1 MGRLIYAFN
10 CSLDGYIND
19 AAGAFDWS
27 MPDEELHDH
36 FMRLAWDAP
45 TLLYGRRIY
54 ETMRVWEDMRE
65 DPGQPRAMRDYAEAW
80 CAAQKIVYSTTLE
93 DPGYPR
99 TRVERTFDPAEVA
112 ALKAASPTDMSI
124 AGAELASHALR
135 AGLVDELQLAIAP
148 VVVGGGTRML
158 PDGLRLDLELVE
170 HRRFP
175 QGALLVRYLVKDPQ
189 GG

>member
-19 AAGAFDWS
+19 ADGAFDWS
-27 MPDEELHDH
+27 VPDEELHDH
-36 FMRLAWDAP
+36 FAGLALSAP

-54 ETMRVWEDMRE
+54 ETMRVWEDMRG
-65 DPGQPRAMRDYAEAW
+65 DPDQPRAMQDYAEAW
-80 CAAQKIVYSTTLE
+80 CAAEKIVYSTTLE

-99 TRVERTFDPAEVA
+99 TRIERGFAPAEVA
-112 ALKAASPTDMSI
+112 ALKEASPTDLSI
-124 AGAELASHALR
+124 AGAELAAHALR

-158 PDGLRLDLELVE
+158 PDDLRLDLELLE

-175 QGALLVRYLVKDPQ
+175 AGALLVRYQVKNP
-189 GG
+189 

>member
-19 AAGAFDWS
+19 VDGAFDWS
-27 MPDEELHDH
+27 VPDEELHDY
-36 FMRLAWDAP
+36 FTDLCWTAS

-54 ETMRVWEDMRE
+54 ETMRVWEDLRG
-65 DPGQPRAMRDYAEAW
+65 DPEQPRAMRDYAEAW
-80 CAAQKIVYSTTLE
+80 CAAEKIVYSATLD

-99 TRVERTFDPAEVA
+99 TRVERGFDAAEVA
-112 ALKAASPTDMSI
+112 ALKQRSASDLSI

-135 AGLVDELQLAIAP
+135 AGLVDEIQLAIAP
-148 VVVGGGTRML
+148 VIVGGGTRML
-158 PDGLRLDLELVE
+158 PDGIGLDLELVE

-175 QGALLVRYLVKDPQ
+175 EGALLVRYEVKGAR